1 MLSLAAVCG
10 DGGLCAEELV
20 VPVEARAR
28 RTQISA
34 SLSRRQQ
41 SFYLRWLEP
50 CAASCWS
57 AGVAALV
64 SRRLQISRS
73 PPQYRSRLSSAFKAR
88 SQKLSVCNIMSRDR

>member
-10 DGGLCAEELV
+10 DGGLCAEDLV

-64 SRRLQISRS
+64 SRRLQTRS
-73 PPQYRSRLSSAFKAR
+73 VPVVTRSYLK
-88 SQKLSVCNIMSRDR
+88 N